1 MPVRNQLFGV
11 YRLLQLKST
20 GGAYKPYIVESASRS
35 REMEVSAK
43 NYVQGT
49 AKSRIL
55 DIGGFTET
63 ITMKLPILVGPASEL
78 DGRTF
83 IKYYLKEALNAETSV
98 LPIVKS
104 AKISISSGEGASV
117 EATLLSD
124 GRPSTAA
131 FQVTSLNPDTDLGTL
146 SGKLDPTNATAGGP
160 SRVAKFYD
168 FRAKIGKFVYYIM
181 SAEINVEVD
190 TKNQYFIA
198 GVQDSTFWTVDEQY
212 EAGEMNLG
220 QGNPMA
226 STDANNYFNFNTQ
239 FPFIGVA
246 GIKVSG
252 SGTAAVEL
260 SNVVGGTSDYDFD
273 DYISNPAAGTG
284 PPRYE
289 SVNVDFSTTGGVDGK
304 QYELTWQR
312 PGEVITADYIQG
324 DSNSG
329 FLLQIFDPKAND
341 GTNDGDYDP
350 KTNTGGKWV
359 GLFDDNGT
367 SILNLSKTVVNKS
380 NFKIDTGVMTAD
392 FSFTSWVK

>member
-11 YRLLQLKST
+11 YRLLQLKGA

-35 REMEVSAK
+35 RDMEVNAK
-43 NYVQGT
+43 NFVQGT
-49 AKSRIL
+49 AKARIL
-55 DIGGFTET
+55 DIGGIKET
-63 ITMKLPILVGPASEL
+63 IEMKLPILVGPASEL

-83 IKYYLKEALNAETSV
+83 IKYYLKEALNAESTI
-98 LPIVKS
+98 LPLVSS
-104 AKISISSGEGASV
+104 AKINISAEGGASV
-117 EATLLSD
+117 SATLLSD

-131 FQVTSLNPDTDLGTL
+131 FKVTSLNPDTDLGTL
-146 SGKLDPTNATAGGP
+146 SGKLDPTQNGGP

-181 SAEINVEVD
+181 SAEISIEVE

-198 GVQDSTFWTVDEQY
+198 GVQDSAFWQVTEQY
-212 EAGEMNLG
+212 EADAMNSG
-220 QGNPMA
+220 HGNPMA
-226 STDANNYFNFNTQ
+226 STDGNNYFNFNTQ
-239 FPFIGVA
+239 FPFIGVS

-260 SNVVGGTSDYDFD
+260 SNTVGGPLDYDFE
-273 DYISNPAAGTG
+273 DYASNPPAG

-289 SVNVDFSTTGGVDGK
+289 AVNVDFSETAGPDGK

-324 DSNSG
+324 DANSG
-329 FLLQIFDPKAND
+329 FLLEIFDPTIN
-341 GTNDGDYDP
+341 GGDYNAS
-350 KTNTGGKWV
+350 TAVGGEWV
-359 GLFDDNGT
+359 SLFKDNGVD
-367 SILNLSKTVVNKS
+367 IINLSKTVVNKS

>member
-11 YRLLQLKST
+11 YRLLQLKSA
-20 GGAYKPYIVESASRS
+20 GGAYNPYIVESASRS
-35 REMEVSAK
+35 RDMEVSAK

-49 AKSRIL
+49 AKARIL
-55 DIGGFTET
+55 DIGGIKET
-63 ITMKLPILVGPASEL
+63 IEMKLPILVGPASEL
-78 DGRTF
+78 DGRSF
-83 IKYYLKEALNAETSV
+83 IKYYLKEALKAETTV
-98 LPIVKS
+98 LPIVS
-104 AKISISSGEGASV
+104 NAKITISSEAGASV
-117 EATLLSD
+117 SASLLSD

-131 FQVTSLNPDTDLGTL
+131 FKVTSLNPDTDLGTL
-146 SGKLDPTNATAGGP
+146 SGKLDPTAAGGP

-181 SAEINVEVD
+181 SAEINIEVE

-198 GVQDSTFWTVDEQY
+198 GVQDTAFWGTSEQY
-212 EAGEMNLG
+212 EAEAMMAG

-239 FPFIGVA
+239 FPFIGVS
-246 GIKVSG
+246 GIRVSG

-260 SNVVGGTSDYDFD
+260 SNTVGGASDYDFD
-273 DYISNPAAGTG
+273 DYQTSPPAG
-284 PPRYE
+284 PPRFE
-289 SVNVDFSTTGGVDGK
+289 AVNVDFSETAGSDGK

-324 DSNSG
+324 DTNSG
-329 FLLQIFDPKAND
+329 FLLEIWKP
-341 GTNDGDYDP
+341 TDYSP
-350 KTNTGGKWV
+350 TTTGGSWES
-359 GLFDDNGT
+359 LFKDNGVD
-367 SILNLSKTVVNKS
+367 IINLSKTVVNKS